1 MVRDMRILVAWIS
14 LLLTSYTVSRAVQG
28 QAQTPTQPPKL
39 AVILVVDQMR
49 ADYVDR
55 FQSDWTAGLHRMVTK
70 GAWFTRAAFPYLTT
84 VTCPGHATISTG
96 AFPAVSG
103 IFQNTWFDRTHN
115 AITTCT
121 DDANVK
127 PISYGRKS
135 GEPESP
141 AYLLVPSFADLM
153 RLERNARVV
162 TLSLKA
168 RSAIMLAGH
177 GGDAVTWM
185 NESVD
190 TWQTSTAFARAPVP
204 QVQAFVSAN
213 PVEADYGRVWERQLP
228 LSRYQEQDDARDEA
242 PPKGWSR
249 TFPHVL
255 KGDAD
260 DTRPDEEF
268 YGQWLRSPFADA
280 YLGRMAASLV
290 ESMQLG
296 KGDRT
301 DVLAVSFSSPDSVG
315 HAFGPDSHEIQDMYS
330 RLDGTVGTLLDRLDA
345 LVGPDQ
351 YVVAL
356 SADHGVTNIPEQ
368 WRGRGK
374 EAGRINARAIAD
386 LLDRRTEVALG
397 PGRHV
402 SRVNGNDVYF
412 APGVYAKLT
421 GISGAIQGLLST
433 VTSQPGM
440 ARAFSTND
448 LRGGRMSPDALLRAA
463 ALSYV
468 PGRSGDFVLVPKPG
482 WMFAASGTTH
492 GTATAEDQQ
501 VPIILFGRGIK
512 QGQYAEA
519 ATPADVAPT
528 LALLCGITMPQAE
541 GRPLRSALQ

>member
-1 MVRDMRILVAWIS
+1 MRLVVAWATV
-14 LLLTSYTVSRAVQG
+14 LLASSTVLWAVQ
-28 QAQTPTQPPKL
+28 APAPTSGRPPKL

-55 FQSDWTAGLHRMVTK
+55 FQADWTSGLRRMVTE

-135 GEPESP
+135 GEPESA
-141 AYLLVPSFADLM
+141 AYLLVPSFADLL
-153 RLERNARVV
+153 RVERNARVV
-162 TLSLKA
+162 TMSLKA

-185 NESVD
+185 NESFD
-190 TWQTSTAFARAPVP
+190 TWQTSTAYASAPVP
-204 QVQAFVSAN
+204 QVRAFVSAN
-213 PVEADYGRVWERQLP
+213 PIEADYGRVWDRQLP
-228 LSRYQEQDDARDEA
+228 PSRYHERDDAPDEV
-242 PPKGWSR
+242 PPKGWTR
-249 TFPHVL
+249 TFPHLL

-260 DTRPDEEF
+260 DTKPDEEF
-268 YGQWLRSPFADA
+268 YVQWQRSPFANA
-280 YLGRMAASLV
+280 YLGRMAASLA

-296 KGDRT
+296 KRDGT
-301 DVLAVSFSSPDSVG
+301 DVLAVSFSSPDLVG
-315 HAFGPDSHEIQDMYS
+315 HAFGPDSQEVQDLYAQ
-330 RLDGTVGTLLDRLDA
+330 LDHTVGALLDRLDA
-345 LVGPDQ
+345 LVGPDE

-368 WRGRGK
+368 WRRRGK
-374 EAGRINARAIAD
+374 EGGRIDTRALANVLD
-386 LLDRRTEVALG
+386 LRMQVALG

-402 SRVNGNDVYF
+402 VRVNGNDVYF
-412 APGVYAKLT
+412 APGVYAQLA
-421 GISGAIQGLLST
+421 GRSGAIQGLVGTL
-433 VTSQPGM
+433 TSQPGI
-440 ARAFSTND
+440 AQVFSTDD
-448 LRGGRMSPDALLRAA
+448 LRGGKTSADPLLKAA
-463 ALSYV
+463 AASYV
-468 PGRSGDFVLVPKPG
+468 PGRSGDFVIVPKPG

-492 GTATAEDQQ
+492 GTANPEDQQ
-501 VPIILFGRGIK
+501 VPILLFGRGIK
-512 QGQYAEA
+512 PGRYAEA

-541 GRPLRSALQ
+541 GRALRSALK